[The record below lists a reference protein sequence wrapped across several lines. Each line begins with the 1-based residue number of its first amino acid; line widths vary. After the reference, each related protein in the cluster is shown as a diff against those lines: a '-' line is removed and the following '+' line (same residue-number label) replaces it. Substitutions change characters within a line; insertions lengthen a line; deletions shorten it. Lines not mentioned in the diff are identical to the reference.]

1 MPTIFEEYRDVV
13 VFFLG
18 WPSLVGAS
26 FAAVA
31 SVLRRRNGTRA
42 LVAVTVGAMV
52 VAVMLA
58 MRLDILEA
66 PLAIPAVPALLVA
79 AGVLEWRAR
88 RAFQSELWRH
98 VVWGT
103 AAFVIPAALGEG
115 ALLAGCTMCGL

>member
-1 MPTIFEEYRDVV
+1 MQTIFREYGDVI

-42 LVAVTVGAMV
+42 LVAITGGATI

-58 MRLDILEA
+58 MRLDVLEA
-66 PLAIPAVPALLVA
+66 PLTIPAIPGFLVT

-88 RAFQSELWRH
+88 RAAQSALWRH
-98 VVWGT
+98 VLWGT
-103 AAFVIPAALGEG
+103 AAFVITAALGEG
-115 ALLAGCTMCGL
+115 AILAGCTMCGL

>member
-18 WPSLVGAS
+18 WPSFVGAS

-103 AAFVIPAALGEG
+103 AAFVIIAALGEG
-115 ALLAGCTMCGL
+115 AILAGCTMCGL